1 MAHSRRA
8 LPPPHCELLRAVAR
22 GQLPWCFR
30 LDALGAAGPVLHA
43 RTPTFRWKDGRARST
58 IRSGTDPLV
67 MFILPRESQAGR
79 SCDDFQVCEIRMEL
93 GSVDGSDSFM
103 ST

>member
-1 MAHSRRA
+1 
-8 LPPPHCELLRAVAR
+8 
-22 GQLPWCFR
+22 
-30 LDALGAAGPVLHA
+30 
-43 RTPTFRWKDGRARST
+43 
-58 IRSGTDPLV
+58 

-103 ST
+103 STSEIHRMLCTGEAAASE

>member
-1 MAHSRRA
+1 
-8 LPPPHCELLRAVAR
+8 
-22 GQLPWCFR
+22 
-30 LDALGAAGPVLHA
+30 
-43 RTPTFRWKDGRARST
+43 
-58 IRSGTDPLV
+58 

-79 SCDDFQVCEIRMEL
+79 SCGDFQVCEIRMEL